1 MFQAIGSLLLEVI
14 TTSKQLWL
22 VTESLDSIMDV
33 FAEDIN
39 NIYIKELGVISTLQ
53 EILPQLKTMV
63 RHTCICHSKL
73 ELFLLIVDHNRKLA
87 TTFQKYKKLN
97 VI

>member
-1 MFQAIGSLLLEVI
+1 
-14 TTSKQLWL
+14 
-22 VTESLDSIMDV
+22 MDV

-73 ELFLLIVDHNRKLA
+73 ELFLLCSSQSHLLQHLKNIKS
-87 TTFQKYKKLN
+87 
-97 VI
+97 